1 MAARPYPMYRD
12 TFRAGRPG
20 PMHRREEARSW
31 SRRYKINLEKL
42 ASRDTARVAEVVGDL
57 ELREYDTGLTT
68 GERRMLERARHL
80 QEHLR
85 GE

>member
-1 MAARPYPMYRD
+1 MR
-12 TFRAGRPG
+12 
-20 PMHRREEARSW
+20 RREKAGNW

-57 ELREYDTGLTT
+57 EFQEYETGLTA

-85 GE
+85 GD

>member
-1 MAARPYPMYRD
+1 MR
-12 TFRAGRPG
+12 
-20 PMHRREEARSW
+20 RREQAGSW

-42 ASRDTARVAEVVGDL
+42 ASMDAARVAEVVGDL
-57 ELREYDTGLTT
+57 EFREYETGLTA
-68 GERRMLERARHL
+68 GEQRMLERARHL